1 MSPER
6 ARFLSE
12 GEKSEGRMGVDF
24 PRRGK
29 LTCFEPPARAFR
41 FASGWPSPPTP
52 FALVLKSGTR
62 AAPPIEVFSHHANGM
77 LTFIFLALEL
87 WNEKL

>member
-29 LTCFEPPARAFR
+29 STCLEPPARAFR
-41 FASGWPSPPTP
+41 FASGWPSPATP
-52 FALVLKSGTR
+52 FALVLKSGAG
-62 AAPPIEVFSHHANGM
+62 AAPP
-77 LTFIFLALEL
+77 FILSSGGNKEIHNADTASS
-87 WNEKL
+87 NA